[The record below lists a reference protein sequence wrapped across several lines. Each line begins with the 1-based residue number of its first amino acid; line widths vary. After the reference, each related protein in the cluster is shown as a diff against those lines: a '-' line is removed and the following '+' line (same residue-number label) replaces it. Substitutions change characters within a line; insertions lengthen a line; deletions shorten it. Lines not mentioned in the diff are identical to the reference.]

1 MPDCNEEPYNID
13 TIYKFE
19 HMTIYPNINYN
30 LWLTC
35 LNKKMFEKEDALN
48 TNIIDTYKLIYN
60 QNETSKEI
68 NNYSNYIYNNDLMY
82 IYSKFLLF
90 INLGILYFY
99 FFKLTGITINGLID
113 TIKKNINE
121 IPNIK
126 KNIENKIK

>member
-13 TIYKFE
+13 TIYNFE
-19 HMTIYPNINYN
+19 NMSIYPDIDYN

-35 LNKKMFEKEDALN
+35 LNKKMFENEDALN

-68 NNYSNYIYNNDLMY
+68 NNYSKYIYNNDIMY
-82 IYSKFLLF
+82 LYSKIFLF
-90 INLGILYFY
+90 IILGILYFY
-99 FFKLTGITINGLID
+99 FFKSTGIPINGLVD

>member
-13 TIYKFE
+13 TIYNFE
-19 HMTIYPNINYN
+19 NMSIYPDIDYN

-35 LNKKMFEKEDALN
+35 LNKKMFENEDALN

-68 NNYSNYIYNNDLMY
+68 NKYSDYIYNNDLMY
-82 IYSKFLLF
+82 IYSKFFLF
-90 INLGILYFY
+90 IILGILYFY
-99 FFKLTGITINGLID
+99 FFKLTGIPINGLVD